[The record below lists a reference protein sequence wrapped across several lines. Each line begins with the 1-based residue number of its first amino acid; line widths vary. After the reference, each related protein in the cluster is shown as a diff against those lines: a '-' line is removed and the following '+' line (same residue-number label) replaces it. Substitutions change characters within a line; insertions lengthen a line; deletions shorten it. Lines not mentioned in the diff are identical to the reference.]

1 MPSQSSTAS
10 SFEVTPTTGILRSNL
25 AEETTDESSS
35 PAHSDIVELR
45 PADPVDVARPYAEAR
60 KQAIHEFERTYVE
73 ALLVRCDGNVSRAA
87 REAKIDRVYL
97 HRLIRRHRAETKKQ
111 A

>member
-1 MPSQSSTAS
+1 MPSQTSTAS
-10 SFEVTPTTGILRSNL
+10 SFDVTPTTGILRSGTL
-25 AEETTDESSS
+25 EEAAPEPTY

-45 PADPVDVARPYAEAR
+45 AADPVDVEKPYAEAR

-73 ALLVRCDGNVSRAA
+73 ALLARCDGNVSRAA

-97 HRLIRRHRAETKKQ
+97 HRLIRRHRAEKKQ

>member
-10 SFEVTPTTGILRSNL
+10 SFEVTPTTGILRSGVI
-25 AEETTDESSS
+25 EEAPTEPSY
-35 PAHSDIVELR
+35 PARSDIVELR
-45 PADPVDVARPYAEAR
+45 AKGTVDVERPYAEAR

-73 ALLVRCDGNVSRAA
+73 ALLARCDGNVSRAA

-97 HRLIRRHRAETKKQ
+97 HRLIRRHRAEKNKVG
-111 A
+111 